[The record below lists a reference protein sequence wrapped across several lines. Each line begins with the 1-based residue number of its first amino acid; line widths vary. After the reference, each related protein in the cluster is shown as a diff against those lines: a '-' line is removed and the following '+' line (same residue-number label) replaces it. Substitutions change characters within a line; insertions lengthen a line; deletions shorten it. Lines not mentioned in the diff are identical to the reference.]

1 MFDFCSLVS
10 ISGGQQAEIGPIDQG
25 CRRGWGVQL
34 AGFQVREGTPAVT
47 HLVLRQENNIGLLW
61 LGWDGWKSLW
71 GGGGGGGGGK
81 EGLIGH
87 VSTIPLSKLEQHWGL
102 FPNSDS
108 WFE

>member
-1 MFDFCSLVS
+1 MGGTVSWLPSERGDPCSDTPRSQAGEQYWAALVGMGWV
-10 ISGGQQAEIGPIDQG
+10 GG
-25 CRRGWGVQL
+25 CV
-34 AGFQVREGTPAVT
+34 
-47 HLVLRQENNIGLLW
+47 
-61 LGWDGWKSLW
+61 
-71 GGGGGGGGGK
+71 GGK